1 MDKTKF
7 CIIAVSPNSWG
18 RGKTIKE
25 ALKNLVAAGGK
36 SKDAQMRF
44 IAGDDRAYVNDMGDL
59 MLAPDATSYK
69 LTEK

>member
-1 MDKTKF
+1 MKQDY

-18 RGKTIKE
+18 RGKTINE

-36 SKDAQMRF
+36 KKDAQMRF
-44 IAGDDRAYVNDMGDL
+44 IVGDGRAYVNEMGDL